1 MKKNI
6 QITALF
12 LILALFPFLSYAA
25 PRAYFKTGT
34 ASSTN
39 ATVTFT
45 FNPASFCV
53 ANDETA
59 GGTALWFDITDGI
72 AVAADNST
80 NIKVLA
86 GETVCASLLDKNVTN
101 AFTVGVIT
109 ASSTASY
116 RIFGIR

>member
-1 MKKNI
+1 MKQK
-6 QITALF
+6 TLLVVLLLS
-12 LILALFPFLSYAA
+12 LIILPLTSFAA